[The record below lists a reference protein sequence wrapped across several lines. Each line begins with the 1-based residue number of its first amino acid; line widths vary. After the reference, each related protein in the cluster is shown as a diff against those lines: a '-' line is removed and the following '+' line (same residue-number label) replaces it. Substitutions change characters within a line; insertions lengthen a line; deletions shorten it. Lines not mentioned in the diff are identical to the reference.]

1 MKTSVIRTLTIL
13 IAACILINVFYQVY
27 VKVSSPYETDVA
39 LSYTIDQTLDT
50 EGLIF
55 KDETVISSDASGV
68 VQYLYK
74 NGTKVAKQAN
84 VAMTYQN
91 QEDVAATE
99 QIKTIDNEIKSLTEV
114 QSPGAMVDTDVS
126 VVDKQLTN
134 EYYKLI
140 EDIAHNQLTNIV
152 EEKITLTML
161 FNKRQIITGK
171 VQNFNDSIAQLNQQ
185 KQELTNSISSQPQ
198 SVVSPNSGY
207 FVDSTDGLEGTLSLD
222 YANTVT
228 ATDLQTLIDTQ
239 KKAESNNIDNSVP
252 NSIGKVISKPTIYY
266 VALVPS
272 NSLTTLTSGKNC
284 SLHFSKLDDPISA
297 TIEQIKLDKNQDKSI
312 VIFSIDIMNESF
324 ASLRYDTAEAVLN
337 SYTGLRI
344 PKSAV
349 RTNEQGEMGVY
360 VTNSASMKFKKIDN
374 IFENEEYIL
383 SKPHTDDSS
392 YLQLYDTMIVQGKD
406 LYDNKPM

>member
-13 IAACILINVFYQVY
+13 IAVCILINVFYQVY
-27 VKVSSPYETDVA
+27 VKISSPYETDVA
-39 LSYTIDQTLDT
+39 LSYTINQTLDA

-91 QEDVAATE
+91 QKDVAATE
-99 QIKTIDNEIKSLTEV
+99 QIKTIDNEIKSLMEV
-114 QSPGAMVDTDVS
+114 QSPGAMVDTDIS

-140 EDIAHNQLTNIV
+140 EDIAHNQLTNIA
-152 EEKITLTML
+152 EEKVTLTML

-185 KQELTNSISSQPQ
+185 KQELTNSISSRPQ
-198 SVVSPNSGY
+198 SVVSPSSGY

-228 ATDLQTLIDTQ
+228 AADLQTLIDNQ
-239 KKAESNNIDNSVP
+239 KEAEDNNIDNSVP

-266 VALVPS
+266 VTLVPS
-272 NSLTTLTSGKNC
+272 NSLTTLTPGKTC
-284 SLHFSKLDDPISA
+284 SLHLSKLDGPISA

-312 VIFSIDIMNESF
+312 VIFSTDIMNESF
-324 ASLRYDTAEAVLN
+324 ASLRYDIAEAVLN

-349 RTNEQGEMGVY
+349 RTNDQGEMGVY

-383 SKPHTDDSS
+383 SKPHADDSS